1 MCVHCSVM
9 SDSFV
14 TPWTVARQAT
24 LSMGFSRQK
33 YWSGLP
39 FPSPGYLPN
48 LRIKPGS
55 PTFQADSLLSEPPS
69 SSGIQNLTALN
80 DLHYYLPSLIHS
92 HFSSGL
98 FSLLQFTHL
107 FSMKSFKIFHV
118 MPDLSSNISCG
129 FHLMQNEIQ
138 HSYLQY

>member
-1 MCVHCSVM
+1 MFVQSCVHCPLI

-14 TPWTVARQAT
+14 TPWTIARQAT

-48 LRIKPGS
+48 PGIKPGS

-69 SSGIQNLTALN
+69 SSDIQNLTALN
-80 DLHYYLPSLIHS
+80 DLHYYLASLIHS
-92 HFSSGL
+92 HFSPGL
-98 FSLLQFTHL
+98 FSLLQFTHN

-118 MPDLSSNISCG
+118 MPDLSSYISCG
-129 FHLMQNEIQ
+129 FHLM
-138 HSYLQY
+138 

>member
-1 MCVHCSVM
+1 M

-24 LSMGFSRQK
+24 LSMGFSREK

-48 LRIKPGS
+48 LGIKPGS

-80 DLHYYLPSLIHS
+80 DLHYYLSSLIHS

-98 FSLLQFTHL
+98 FSLLQFTLH